1 MFAAAPGQADA
12 KPFLNL
18 DSIAAWGKFPRF
30 CINTYRWGDRF
41 FNGYDS
47 TYVQGSGHR
56 MNVKVKLDS
65 WEDLYQFKFTD
76 GYRINM
82 SMHPSTSAGV
92 WLTYMAVSIGYD
104 MNISNY
110 FHATDGARKRLDF
123 QFNCALFGAEIYT
136 ITNDMEMHISR
147 VGYPEKMRKLET
159 KFNGFH
165 SESFG
170 LNLYYFFN
178 HKHYSQAAAFAYSK
192 IQLKSAGSPFAGFAY
207 WQDKYDLDFTDVFED
222 LAYNLPENWDNHYRV
237 RAKNYALKF
246 GYGYNWVFH
255 RGWVAGISIA
265 PCVGVRVGYMH
276 NETERATSFALSNRL
291 RMSLIYNVNKRW
303 FFGAIGNADTNL
315 IYDDVHT
322 FLTNNLSIEF
332 SAGFRFDLW

>member
-1 MFAAAPGQADA
+1 MFAAAPEQADA

-65 WEDLYQFKFTD
+65 WEDLYQFRFTD

-104 MNISNY
+104 MNLSKY

-136 ITNDMEMHISR
+136 
-147 VGYPEKMRKLET
+147 L
-159 KFNGFH
+159 
-165 SESFG
+165 
-170 LNLYYFFN
+170 
-178 HKHYSQAAAFAYSK
+178 
-192 IQLKSAGSPFAGFAY
+192 
-207 WQDKYDLDFTDVFED
+207 
-222 LAYNLPENWDNHYRV
+222 
-237 RAKNYALKF
+237 
-246 GYGYNWVFH
+246 
-255 RGWVAGISIA
+255 
-265 PCVGVRVGYMH
+265 
-276 NETERATSFALSNRL
+276 
-291 RMSLIYNVNKRW
+291 SLIH
-303 FFGAIGNADTNL
+303 I
-315 IYDDVHT
+315 
-322 FLTNNLSIEF
+322 
-332 SAGFRFDLW
+332 